1 MKKTDAKTDKLSNT
15 IALYTAIALL
25 VAGAVGYLLVKPLY
39 SDAQATGVKT
49 AKVKTE
55 TAALVQLGKDT
66 DTLRT
71 NYASVKDSRD
81 QILHQLPL
89 TSEEER
95 LIALLGAMGQANGV
109 VVNSFAPSDTSAAT
123 AAAAA
128 SSSDLSVYPASIT
141 VTGTYAQIQALL
153 KNIETSARFIG
164 VQASTLSGS
173 PASTSVSGQILF
185 QAYYQT
191 GGK

>member
-1 MKKTDAKTDKLSNT
+1 MKKSDIKTDKLSNT
-15 IALYTAIALL
+15 IALYAAVALI

-39 SDAQATGVKT
+39 DEAQATGVKI
-49 AKVKTE
+49 AKVKAD

-66 DTLRT
+66 DVLRT

-81 QILHQLPL
+81 QILHQLPV

-109 VVNSFAPSDTSAAT
+109 IVNSFAPGDTT
-123 AAAAA
+123 PTTA
-128 SSSDLSVYPASIT
+128 SSASLSVYPASIS
-141 VTGTYAQIQALL
+141 VTGTYPQIQALL
-153 KNIETSARFIG
+153 KNMETSARFIG
-164 VQASTLSGS
+164 VQSTALTGSPASSTLSG
-173 PASTSVSGQILF
+173 QIIF

>member
-1 MKKTDAKTDKLSNT
+1 MKKTDVKIDKLSNT
-15 IALYTAIALL
+15 IALYAAIALI

-39 SDAQATGVKT
+39 NNAQTTSVKV
-49 AKVKTE
+49 AKVKAD
-55 TAALVQLGKDT
+55 TAALVQLGMDT

-81 QILHQLPL
+81 QILHQLPV

-109 VVNSFAPSDTSAAT
+109 VVNSFAPSGNSVATTASTS
-123 AAAAA
+123 
-128 SSSDLSVYPASIT
+128 DMSVYPASIS
-141 VTGTYAQIQALL
+141 VTGTYVQIQALL

-164 VQASTLSGS
+164 VQSSALNGS
-173 PASTSVSGQILF
+173 PASNTLSGQIVF